1 MSIITLTTDY
11 GLKDH
16 FVGALKG
23 KILSEYPAALL
34 SIFRIILTHSTPLKQ
49 VTLLSGCL
57 SFPKEQYT

>member
-23 KILSEYPAALL
+23 KILTENPEAKQSITSKSGELFLSHDSKASPL
-34 SIFRIILTHSTPLKQ
+34 SISSM
-49 VTLLSGCL
+49 TL
-57 SFPKEQYT
+57 